1 MEDIHRQA
9 FRDEAADL
17 LHELEVAL
25 LELEDAPGDGELIN
39 RVFRAMHTLK
49 GSGAMFGF
57 DDIAQFTHEVET
69 VFDRVRSGQLQVG
82 KQLLDLTFQAKD
94 HVISLLEHD
103 GEDLSPFMARAEAIL
118 AGFKTFDQAQADTA
132 VGASATPEACGQCG
146 SKEPTGQGADV
157 EEVVRRV
164 RMKPRPD
171 IYSTGNNPEYLLEDL
186 KGLGQSLVFVHV
198 EDIPPL
204 RDLDPLSCH
213 LWWDVLLTSQ
223 ASESAIR
230 DVFLFAEDECE
241 LSVKTLETTGEIEL
255 KKLGEILVEHGDISQ
270 EAVERTLGGQ
280 KRLGTLLTEAGLV
293 PAKSLDA
300 ALAEQA
306 LVREKLERKKGAD
319 AGSSLRVSSEKLDVL
334 QDLVGELVIVQ
345 SQIGQLAAMS
355 GNSSLHTLAEQLE
368 RLSDDIRDST
378 LSIRMQPIGSTFSV
392 YRRLVRDLSA
402 ETGKEIDLVTSG
414 EETELDK
421 TVLDRLGDA
430 LIHLLR
436 NSIDHGVEPPSD
448 REASGKPRRGVIRL
462 SAEHSGGD
470 VVISVADD
478 GRGIDLARV
487 RRKGV
492 ERGLIAEDADLK
504 PGEIM
509 DLIFQPGFS
518 TAGTVSNVSGRGVG
532 MDVVKGVVNSLRG
545 SIEMGSTPGQGSVA
559 TIRLPLTLAII
570 DGLQVQVDGQGFVL
584 PLDRVEEC
592 MELRRRDLSA
602 NGKGRIINLRG
613 DVVPF
618 ILLREW
624 FGSTGEPPDIEQ
636 VVVLQVEGMRVGMVV
651 DQVMGEHQT
660 VIKSLGPVF
669 RKLDGFSGATVQGDG
684 TLSLILDVKR
694 IVQMSLGG
702 ARQMHSVDAPG
713 AVIPARL
720 LS

>member
-17 LHELEVAL
+17 LHELEAAL
-25 LELEDAPGDGELIN
+25 LELEDAPGDGELVN

-69 VFDRVRSGQLQVG
+69 VFDKVRAGELDIG
-82 KQLLDLTFQAKD
+82 KNLLDLTFQAKD
-94 HVISLLEHD
+94 HVKSLLDHD
-103 GEDLSPFMARAEAIL
+103 GEDLSPFMDQASAIL
-118 AGFKTFDQAQADTA
+118 SGFRTIVSGEGTLVSTEAGSGSQPVEPVLTDQP
-132 VGASATPEACGQCG
+132 VS
-146 SKEPTGQGADV
+146 V
-157 EEVVRRV
+157 EEGEVHRV
-164 RMKPRPD
+164 RMRPRPG

-186 KGLGQSLVFVHV
+186 KGLGQALVFAHV

-204 RDLDPLSCH
+204 RELDPHSCH

-223 ASESAIR
+223 ATESAIR
-230 DVFLFAEDECE
+230 DVFLFVEDECDF
-241 LSVKTLETTGEIEL
+241 SVKTVETSGDVEL
-255 KKLGEILVEHGDISQ
+255 RKLGEILVEHGDISQ

-280 KRLGTLLTEAGLV
+280 KRLGAMLTEAGLL
-293 PAKSLDA
+293 PAKSVEA
-300 ALAEQA
+300 ALAEQN
-306 LVREKLERKKGAD
+306 LVKEKLERKKGAEG
-319 AGSSLRVSSEKLDVL
+319 GSSLRVSAEKLDVL

-345 SQIGQLAAMS
+345 SQIGQVAATL
-355 GNSSLHTLAEQLE
+355 GNSPLLTLAEQLE

-436 NSIDHGVEPPSD
+436 NSIDHGVEPPRE
-448 REASGKPRRGVIRL
+448 REATGKPRRGAIRL

-470 VVISVADD
+470 VVITVADD
-478 GRGIDLARV
+478 GRGIDPEKV
-487 RRKGV
+487 RRKGI
-492 ERGLIAEDADLK
+492 ERGLITEDAALD
-504 PGEIM
+504 PREIM

-518 TAGTVSNVSGRGVG
+518 TAGTVTNVSGRGVG
-532 MDVVKGVVNSLRG
+532 MDVVKRVVNSLRG
-545 SIEMGSTPGQGSVA
+545 GIEMGSTPGQGSAA

-570 DGLQVQVDGQGFVL
+570 DGLQVQVGGQGYVL

-592 MELRRRDLSA
+592 MELRRQDLGS
-602 NGKGRIINLRG
+602 NGKGRILNLRG

-618 ILLREW
+618 ISLREW
-624 FGSTGEPPDIEQ
+624 FRSPGKSPDIEQ

-651 DQVMGEHQT
+651 DEVIGEHQT

-669 RKLDGFSGATVQGDG
+669 RKLEGFSGATVQGDG
-684 TLSLILDVKR
+684 AMSLILDVKR
-694 IVQMSLGG
+694 IVRMSLGEAG
-702 ARQMHSVDAPG
+702 
-713 AVIPARL
+713 
-720 LS
+720 